1 MKPSAEKKLL
11 EWVKL
16 YPVNSKSFMMIV
28 DSKIQSKYPVAMVRR
43 VAKLAD
49 HCLKK
54 NDTER
59 PTMAFVV
66 ESLSKIIEESNTGDM
81 MSSVGES
88 TRGVTRA

>member
-1 MKPSAEKKLL
+1 MKPSDEKILV

-16 YPVNSKSFMMIV
+16 YPVDSKSFRMIV
-28 DSKIQSKYPVAMVRR
+28 DSKLQRKYPVATVRR

-54 NDTER
+54 DDKER

-66 ESLSKIIEESNTGDM
+66 ESLRKIIEESNSRDM
-81 MSSVGES
+81 RSSVGES
-88 TRGVTRA
+88 TRGVMRA